1 MLVSATTPAHASTT
15 YTVNVLHSAVLV
27 NPENPI
33 QAKFAEHP
41 FPDSSKDG
49 LQALT
54 EEGFLPNAMRVLA
67 VIRVLLGSDGRSTR
81 RPRRGSGR

>member
-1 MLVSATTPAHASTT
+1 MTISTKRTNHYLKALAALAATVAVAAGLVLVSATTPAHASTT

-41 FPDSSKDG
+41 FPDSSNTVPG
-49 LQALT
+49 Y
-54 EEGFLPNAMRVLA
+54 
-67 VIRVLLGSDGRSTR
+67 
-81 RPRRGSGR
+81 